1 MKSLPF
7 SAASRKPPTNT
18 DSGLHEFVIPASFLV
33 ILAIPL
39 VIPAQAGIC
48 YHLGRGSPCPSHCHP
63 GPVFNK
69 SFPRCVSSLESR
81 FTSFDCS
88 LGKHTS
94 RSKNK
99 RWLWHT
105 SAFSGKD
112 IYYRSGQLQQAET
125 LVTVSPCEF
134 PPRCHPR
141 LGRGSPCPSHCH
153 PGPSYLS
160 SPTWSGISP
169 LSPHFTLSSFDI
181 PENFI

>member
-1 MKSLPF
+1 MSSSRPSL
-7 SAASRKPPTNT
+7 SSSRR
-18 DSGLHEFVIPASFLV
+18 
-33 ILAIPL
+33 
-39 VIPAQAGIC
+39 
-48 YHLGRGSPCPSHCHP
+48 RGSACIIACHP

-69 SFPRCVSSLESR
+69 SFPRCVSSLENR

-105 SAFSGKD
+105 SAFSGKK
-112 IYYRSGQLQQAET
+112 IYYRSEQLQQAET

-134 PPRCHPR
+134 PPRCLPRIFPCHPR
-141 LGRGSPCPSHCH
+141 ASFFVILAKARIHYHLVGDLP
-153 PGPSYLS
+153 S
-160 SPTWSGISP
+160 SP
-169 LSPHFTLSSFDI
+169 PHFTLSSFDN